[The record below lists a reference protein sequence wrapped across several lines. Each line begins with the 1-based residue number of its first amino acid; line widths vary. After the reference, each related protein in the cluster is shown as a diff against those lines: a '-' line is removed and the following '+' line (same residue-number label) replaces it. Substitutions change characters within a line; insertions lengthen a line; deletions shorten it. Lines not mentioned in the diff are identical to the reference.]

1 MSGFRLILGGVAV
14 VAIAAI
20 TLGAMG
26 LSGFIGDKPA
36 PSVSFA
42 GSPIQVDGLTVPA
55 RAGSQYVELG
65 IDGSFQPRFW
75 PGVNLGSSV
84 PGTFPGEVAATR
96 ADYDRWLPEMAELGV
111 RAIRVYTILRPAF
124 YDAVR
129 SYNLAHPDAPIYVI
143 HGIWIPEDEFL
154 ATQNVYSPE
163 VNDEFRAEIERAVDV
178 VHGDAD
184 LPIQRGHAGGQ
195 YRSDI
200 SQWVLAWALGVEWDP
215 TATLASDRTNEG
227 TPPFTG
233 RYFRA
238 SADAT
243 PMESWLASM
252 LDHTAELEAAR
263 GWSRPLTFTNWL
275 TTDPLEHP
283 YEPFKN
289 ETKVAVDP
297 MHVQATDAWPGGFF
311 ASYHVYPYYPDFLR
325 LTPEYQTYQR
335 PRDGEVDPYS
345 AYLHELREHHKG
357 QAVMVTEFAVPS
369 GIGIAHLG
377 PLGRDQG
384 GHSEEEAGQISAD
397 MMRDIREEGFA
408 GAMYFMWL
416 DEWFKFT
423 WNTVDYEIPWDRRQL
438 WRNTLTNEEHFGV
451 IATDPGVSRVAVL
464 DGNDEEWQTNGSQV
478 IAESRGPVSEVRA
491 AKDEEFLYLRVRF
504 AEPDAW
510 EKQPVKIGF
519 DVRPGE
525 NGGIPETNGAFPGA
539 DVVVTVGPGDQA
551 RIFQAA
557 WIDPISVRW
566 GLRFGYVPVDAA
578 EVKEGS
584 GSWAP
589 IRMILNKPYTVPD
602 HRRGA

>member
-1 MSGFRLILGGVAV
+1 
-14 VAIAAI
+14 
-20 TLGAMG
+20 MG
-26 LSGFIGDKPA
+26 S
-36 PSVSFA
+36 
-42 GSPIQVDGLTVPA
+42 
-55 RAGSQYVELG
+55 
-65 IDGSFQPRFW
+65 
-75 PGVNLGSSV
+75 
-84 PGTFPGEVAATR
+84 
-96 ADYDRWLPEMAELGV
+96 
-111 RAIRVYTILRPAF
+111 
-124 YDAVR
+124 
-129 SYNLAHPDAPIYVI
+129 
-143 HGIWIPEDEFL
+143 
-154 ATQNVYSPE
+154 
-163 VNDEFRAEIERAVDV
+163 
-178 VHGDAD
+178 
-184 LPIQRGHAGGQ
+184 
-195 YRSDI
+195 
-200 SQWVLAWALGVEWDP
+200 
-215 TATLASDRTNEG
+215 TATLASDRKNEG

-233 RYFRA
+233 LYFRA

-345 AYLHELREHHKG
+345 AYLHELRDHHKG

-377 PLGRDQG
+377 PLGRNQG

-397 MMRDIREEGFA
+397 MMRDIRDEGFA

-451 IATDPGVSRVAVL
+451 IATDPGCL
-464 DGNDEEWQTNGSQV
+464 G
-478 IAESRGPVSEVRA
+478 RA
-491 AKDEEFLYLRVRF
+491 ARRQRREVADEREPGHRGVPRACIRSPRREGRGIPLPARPLRQ
-504 AEPDAW
+504 PDAW
-510 EKQPVKIGF
+510 RSSP
-519 DVRPGE
+519 
-525 NGGIPETNGAFPGA
+525 
-539 DVVVTVGPGDQA
+539 
-551 RIFQAA
+551 
-557 WIDPISVRW
+557 
-566 GLRFGYVPVDAA
+566 
-578 EVKEGS
+578 
-584 GSWAP
+584 
-589 IRMILNKPYTVPD
+589 
-602 HRRGA
+602 